1 MNHFIMRKNQY
12 ISLTVCISHG
22 ECHLIMI
29 EFTEIWIQFHIFQ
42 EVIHPSHVP
51 FQAESKSVFLSISCN
66 HRPCCRFLSDHHCSM
81 ISAENNGIQMFKEF
95 NRFQVLVSSVFI
107 RNPFSVFLTIVKVK
121 HRGNRIHTKSVYM
134 TLFNP
139 VKSICDQEVLNL
151 RAAIIVNLSSPV
163 RMFSLSRICM
173 LIYCSSVKIHQTM
186 GIFREMCRYPV
197 KNNADLILV
206 EIIDHIFEILRCS
219 VSGSRCII
227 SGYLISPGTIK
238 RMLGDSH

>member
-1 MNHFIMRKNQY
+1 M
-12 ISLTVCISHG
+12 L
-22 ECHLIMI
+22 
-29 EFTEIWIQFHIFQ
+29 
-42 EVIHPSHVP
+42 
-51 FQAESKSVFLSISCN
+51 
-66 HRPCCRFLSDHHCSM
+66 
-81 ISAENNGIQMFKEF
+81 KEF
-95 NRFQVLVSSVFI
+95 NSLQILISAIFI
-107 RNPFSVFLTIVKVK
+107 CDPFSILLTIIKIK
-121 HRGNRIHTKSVYM
+121 HGSNSIHTKSVYVA
-134 TLFNP
+134 LLHP
-139 VKSICDQEVLNL
+139 VKGICDQEVLNL

-186 GIFREMCRYPV
+186 GILREMCRYPV

-206 EIIDHIFEILRCS
+206 EIINHIFELLRCS

>member
-1 MNHFIMRKNQY
+1 
-12 ISLTVCISHG
+12 
-22 ECHLIMI
+22 
-29 EFTEIWIQFHIFQ
+29 
-42 EVIHPSHVP
+42 
-51 FQAESKSVFLSISCN
+51 
-66 HRPCCRFLSDHHCSM
+66 
-81 ISAENNGIQMFKEF
+81 MFKEF
-95 NRFQVLVSSVFI
+95 NRFQVLVSAVFI
-107 RNPFSVFLTIVKVK
+107 CNPFSVFLTIVKVK

-134 TLFNP
+134 TLLNP

-186 GIFREMCRYPV
+186 GILREMCRYPV

-206 EIIDHIFEILRCS
+206 EIINHIFEILRCS